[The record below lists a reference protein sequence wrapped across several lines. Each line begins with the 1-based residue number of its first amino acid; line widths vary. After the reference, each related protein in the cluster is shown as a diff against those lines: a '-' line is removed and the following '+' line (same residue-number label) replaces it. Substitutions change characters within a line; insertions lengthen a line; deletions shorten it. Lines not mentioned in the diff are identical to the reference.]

1 MAARLGYVRISQDM
15 QGHVE
20 HGILGLSICQ
30 DIIILGHLRSG
41 IQGLC
46 KARICWDILEHLN
59 PLYAKISIRELQL
72 TAKFIN
78 VKKSRVKFSPRTYIK
93 HS

>member
-46 KARICWDILEHLN
+46 KARICWDILEHL
-59 PLYAKISIRELQL
+59 
-72 TAKFIN
+72 
-78 VKKSRVKFSPRTYIK
+78 K
-93 HS
+93 HTCTLVMYHWDSLVYPYLS